1 MKFLQVRREVKTF
14 SYEERAI
21 ENFRNLNSS
30 YRKMQSSQ
38 FSLQLTFLLF
48 NFIGNLGYSL
58 IILVGAIFM
67 LQGKITLGGLSS
79 FVIYS
84 KLFNR
89 PIASISEA
97 YSIIQTVLVSAER
110 FFNLW
115 IKRKI

>member
-1 MKFLQVRREVKTF
+1 
-14 SYEERAI
+14 
-21 ENFRNLNSS
+21 
-30 YRKMQSSQ
+30 
-38 FSLQLTFLLF
+38 
-48 NFIGNLGYSL
+48 
-58 IILVGAIFM
+58 M

-110 FFNLW
+110 FFQFMDQEEDLDVGKKDINLEM
-115 IKRKI
+115 